1 MKIAIICPD
10 YPPARNEGGIS
21 HYTRCLSHQLA
32 HSADEIYILT
42 NATHTGEQTDGPVC
56 VLKFSDPWNF
66 AALRQMKTILQKRA
80 VELVNLQYSPVLYAT
95 GFKFSWPYLRRYFA
109 ATVSLHT
116 LWGGSKINYLAAM
129 WLLATASG
137 IIATNSE
144 VLYLTRKFFPFYHR
158 KTRLI
163 PIGPNISP
171 QADKKAYAES
181 SKKLLPDINGPL
193 LIHFGMPYP
202 GKGIKALLKATQ
214 ILKNEYRL
222 DIHLVV
228 IGGGVSES
236 STYVQERK
244 HMAATLGLE
253 DRVIWTG
260 RLAAEVVS
268 ALICR
273 GDVVVLPF
281 ESGVSDRRGSLMAA
295 LAHQKAVVTFRPP
308 IPMPFF
314 KNGVNM
320 VWPDRDDAK
329 ALAATICA
337 VLQDKDLRRRLEDGA
352 AELVNHFDW
361 ANIALRTRTWFEEI
375 SRSKSRS

>member
-1 MKIAIICPD
+1 MKIAIFCPS
-10 YPPARNEGGIS
+10 YPPALKEGGIA
-21 HYTRCLSHQLA
+21 HYTQLLA
-32 HSADEIYILT
+32 HHIAPLVGKVTIVT
-42 NATHTGEQTDGPVC
+42 NQYYNGTGNDGPISIIQFTEPWDWLTARKIRLE
-56 VLKFSDPWNF
+56 LKARSVD
-66 AALRQMKTILQKRA
+66 
-80 VELVNLQYSPVLYAT
+80 LVNLQYSPVMYST
-95 GFKFSWPYLRRYFA
+95 RSKFMWPFIAQRFA
-109 ATVSLHT
+109 STISFHT

-137 IIATNSE
+137 MIATNSE

-158 KTRLI
+158 KARLI
-163 PIGPNISP
+163 PIGPNIAP
-171 QADKKAYAES
+171 QADKKAYAEI
-181 SKKLLPDINGPL
+181 SKKHLPDINGPL
-193 LIHFGMPYP
+193 LVHFGMPYP
-202 GKGIKALLKATQ
+202 GKGVKALLKATQ
-214 ILKNEYRL
+214 VLKNEYRL

-236 STYVQERK
+236 STYVQKRK
-244 HMAATLGLE
+244 NMAAALGLD

-260 RLAAEVVS
+260 RLAAEAVS

-295 LAHQKAVVTFRPP
+295 LAHQKAVVTFRPS

-320 VWPDRDDAK
+320 VWPDREDAE
-329 ALAATICA
+329 ALAAAICA

-352 AELVNHFDW
+352 AELVKHYDW
-361 ANIALRTRTWFEEI
+361 ANIALRTRTWFAEI
-375 SRSKSRS
+375 SLSKPMG

>member
-10 YPPARNEGGIS
+10 YPPARHEGGIS

-42 NATHTGEQTDGPVC
+42 NAAYTGEETDGRIF

-66 AALRQMKTILQKRA
+66 AAVRQMKTTLQMRA
-80 VELVNLQYSPVLYAT
+80 IDLINLQYSPVMYST

-109 ATVSLHT
+109 TTVSLHT

-144 VLYLTRKFFPFYHR
+144 VLYLTRKFFPFYHN

-163 PIGPNISP
+163 PIGPNIVP
-171 QADKKAYAES
+171 ETNKEAYAEI
-181 SKKLLPDINGPL
+181 SKKHLPDINGPL

-202 GKGIKALLKATQ
+202 GKGLKVLLRATQ
-214 ILKNEYRL
+214 ILKNEYHL

-228 IGGGVSES
+228 IGGGGSES
-236 STYVQERK
+236 SQYIQERK
-244 HMAATLGLE
+244 NMAAALGLD

-260 RLAAEVVS
+260 RISAEAVS
-268 ALICR
+268 ALVCQ

-295 LAHQKAVVTFRPP
+295 LVHQKAIVTTKPP
-308 IPMPFF
+308 IPMPLFN
-314 KNGVNM
+314 NGVNM
-320 VWPDRDDAK
+320 VWPDNGDADTF
-329 ALAATICA
+329 AAIVYA
-337 VLQDKDLRRRLEDGA
+337 VLKDKDLRHRLEEGA
-352 AELVNHFDW
+352 ADLVKHFDW
-361 ANIALRTRTWFEEI
+361 ADIAVRTRSWFEEI
-375 SRSKSRS
+375 SRVRPTS